1 MTIKLKKDSFKPAKE
16 VLKGLNKPNIM
27 YHNPFNLKLIK
38 TLELEQK
45 RMENY
50 LKK

>member
-27 YHNPFNLKLIK
+27 YLNPFDLKQMK
-38 TLELEQK
+38 MLELKQK
-45 RMENY
+45 EIENY